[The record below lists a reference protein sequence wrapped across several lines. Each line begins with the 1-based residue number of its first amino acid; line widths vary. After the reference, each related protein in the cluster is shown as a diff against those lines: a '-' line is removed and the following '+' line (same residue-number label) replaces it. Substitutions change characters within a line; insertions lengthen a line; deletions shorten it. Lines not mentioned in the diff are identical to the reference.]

1 MICIINVQASLPS
14 LHFQQATD
22 GYNPIPRKPS
32 PAPRPSTV
40 QHTSYPPPRS
50 CSSPR
55 TARSRISP
63 TALLT
68 RLPARLRSGRLSPA
82 LYRRHARWRVVVG
95 RVVVGR
101 VVFGW
106 CVGLGVGEGR
116 LKEKLGLRPVFWR
129 WQKTIQPISAEQR
142 NQVQRT
148 IGKGK
153 ASATAEELE
162 SAKVVARDWRSAV
175 RHHREKHWQ
184 LPTAWYMLSDTD
196 AAAARVQEAV
206 VIETSNQ
213 RSKAL
218 VQGSSDDGTDSGN
231 DVEMVDEDGPATSTS
246 ENKDPDEQTQE
257 AHADISTTVASPG
270 RGLPSQLPEAT
281 FSCAH
286 CIDTPR
292 EPQPMDLKGM
302 FLHLRIRHQ
311 DLTPRLND
319 NYYRSLAAPEIYTG
333 NPFPA
338 PVLNMRA
345 TASPDG
351 SNKRGGLRRTGDSAK
366 ITGSACETV
375 DGARRK
381 GAIIYMQG

>member
-1 MICIINVQASLPS
+1 VESAASG
-14 LHFQQATD
+14 A
-22 GYNPIPRKPS
+22 
-32 PAPRPSTV
+32 
-40 QHTSYPPPRS
+40 
-50 CSSPR
+50 
-55 TARSRISP
+55 
-63 TALLT
+63 
-68 RLPARLRSGRLSPA
+68 
-82 LYRRHARWRVVVG
+82 
-95 RVVVGR
+95 
-101 VVFGW
+101 
-106 CVGLGVGEGR
+106 
-116 LKEKLGLRPVFWR
+116 
-129 WQKTIQPISAEQR
+129 SASKDK
-142 NQVQRT
+142 
-148 IGKGK
+148 GKGK

-175 RHHREKHWQ
+175 RHHGEKHWH

-206 VIETSNQ
+206 VIEMSNQ

-270 RGLPSQLPEAT
+270 RGLPSQLPEVT

-286 CIDTPR
+286 CIDMPR

-319 NYYRSLAAPEIYTG
+319 NSPEIYTG
-333 NPFPA
+333 DPFPA
-338 PVLNMRA
+338 PVLNGA
-345 TASPDG
+345 
-351 SNKRGGLRRTGDSAK
+351 NKSCARQHLPMVVTKEAGCGALAILQK

-375 DGARRK
+375 DGVRRE